1 MQQERSKGKKN
12 AKKGDELSEMTQAI
26 QSFTELSRAKFIAG
40 QAKVSGSTK
49 HMGES
54 AGTDDKFSLEK
65 AITTHNGHKDLDDMT
80 FFKVQKKLYN
90 RKARIFFMTVPD
102 NRKKAWMEFIAK
114 ESD

>member
-65 AITTHNGHKDLDDMT
+65 AIATLNGHKDPDDMT

-90 RKARIFFMTVPD
+90 HEARIFFMTLPD
-102 NRKKAWMEFIAK
+102 NRRKA
-114 ESD
+114 

>member
-1 MQQERSKGKKN
+1 MQQEWSKGKMN

-40 QAKVSGSTK
+40 QAKASGSSK